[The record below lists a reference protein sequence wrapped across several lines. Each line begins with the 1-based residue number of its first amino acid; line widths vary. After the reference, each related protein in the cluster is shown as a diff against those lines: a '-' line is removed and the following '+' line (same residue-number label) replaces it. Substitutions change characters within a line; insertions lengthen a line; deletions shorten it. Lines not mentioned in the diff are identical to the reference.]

1 MMPKTMSQ
9 GVISSLQS
17 AGHPFL
23 EAKARRRKVRRQKE
37 RSEARQFVSG
47 AKDASSDN
55 QLQAV
60 IKAKK
65 DKKSQKTAVMVTHV
79 NDSESGW
86 TRVGAMN
93 KHRHDNTSS
102 GINSGS
108 LSKLSESLASTNYVP
123 RTRIARAI
131 AAAEDD
137 WSVSEDDDSEDSDV
151 SMNDEA
157 PSDVTVSE
165 VSSNSI
171 VHETHSEKLYVDDVP
186 LLAKPSDDLS
196 FKAQEILDTPVVYD
210 YASDVESND
219 SDFKE
224 TWKECPDEEMVWQAR
239 PGEEDFDSM
248 TDHSQIKVLEE
259 MDVESGEQYTA
270 GERVAKESRSFF
282 EDEERKDKIEE
293 IRDCVLKDVT
303 ESICVSTIIGPS
315 TIVEESRCLK
325 RKKKKKKQQG
335 GCAGLETKEPGEAGQ
350 EKLKFN

>member
-1 MMPKTMSQ
+1 MSQ
-9 GVISSLQS
+9 EVISSQQS

-79 NDSESGW
+79 HESEPGW

-102 GINSGS
+102 GINSVS

-123 RTRIARAI
+123 RTRIARDI

-165 VSSNSI
+165 VSSNLI
-171 VHETHSEKLYVDDVP
+171 EHETYSEKLYV
-186 LLAKPSDDLS
+186 AKPSDDLS

-270 GERVAKESRSFF
+270 GERVAKESRSSV

-350 EKLKFN
+350 EKLKFY